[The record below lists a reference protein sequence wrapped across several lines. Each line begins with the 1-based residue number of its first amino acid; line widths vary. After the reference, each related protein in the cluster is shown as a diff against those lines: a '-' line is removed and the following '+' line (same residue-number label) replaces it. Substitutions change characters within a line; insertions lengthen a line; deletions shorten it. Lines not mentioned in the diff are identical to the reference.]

1 MERKISKN
9 TTKMCKRGSFS
20 RILDE
25 AGLLAPANGTATNLE
40 EAKKVYP
47 DLDPDVNGQNFTWAM
62 HDKVDGQPAMRFES
76 WAAEAIFGR

>member
-1 MERKISKN
+1 MREGYEFPN
-9 TTKMCKRGSFS
+9 
-20 RILDE
+20 LD
-25 AGLLAPANGTATNLE
+25 

-76 WAAEAIFGR
+76 WAAEAIFSR